1 MNSESVSP
9 GRQDGWISV
18 KERMPDSSMGE
29 VMVWV
34 NSYYQHKGGHD
45 IASRINGK
53 WMSIAIKG
61 WHIPDKEIDFWK
73 ELPVGPDRNL

>member
-1 MNSESVSP
+1 
-9 GRQDGWISV
+9 
-18 KERMPDSSMGE
+18 MGE